1 MAVEEFAI
9 HTINLWGKEKEEKLI
24 MACFVDHIHLL
35 SEDLEAA
42 ASFYQTHFGATLHT
56 PLGPHGDVPGISVE
70 LNGVEIRIRGHRP
83 TDPKGPGS
91 NLHHIGIRVDD
102 LDAFSEGLERAG
114 VEFTKKPGPGA
125 VGIRT
130 AFIKAPGGVLI
141 ELADE
146 AVGESDK

>member
-1 MAVEEFAI
+1 MSCRI
-9 HTINLWGKEKEEKLI
+9 
-24 MACFVDHIHLL
+24 DHIHLL
-35 SEDLEAA
+35 SEDLQAA

-70 LNGVEIRIRGHRP
+70 LAGVEIRIRSPRP
-83 TDPKGPGS
+83 TDPEGPGS
-91 NLHHIGIRVDD
+91 TLHHIGIRVDD
-102 LDAFSEGLERAG
+102 LDAFAKGLERAG

-130 AFIKAPGGVLI
+130 AFIKAPDGVLI

-146 AVGESDK
+146 PVG